1 MSSRWLRFILVILIG
16 VAAGLYYGWV
26 VDPVQYL
33 DTDLSDLSPDYKTD
47 YVLMTAEAYSAERDF
62 DLAAQRL
69 AALNGAS
76 PQAIIQE
83 AILFAENPGYTDTD
97 RALLRDLNRAFQNGE
112 VGENRP
118 GS

>member
-16 VAAGLYYGWV
+16 MAAGLYYGWV
-26 VDPVQYL
+26 IDPVQYV
-33 DTDLSDLSPDYKTD
+33 DTDLSELSPDYKTD
-47 YVLMTAEAYSAERDF
+47 YVLMTAEAYSAEQDL

-69 AALNGAS
+69 SALNGAS

-83 AILFAENPGYTDTD
+83 AVLFAENPGYTDTD
-97 RALLRDLNRAFQNGE
+97 RALLQDLNQAFQDANA
-112 VGENRP
+112 GENRP